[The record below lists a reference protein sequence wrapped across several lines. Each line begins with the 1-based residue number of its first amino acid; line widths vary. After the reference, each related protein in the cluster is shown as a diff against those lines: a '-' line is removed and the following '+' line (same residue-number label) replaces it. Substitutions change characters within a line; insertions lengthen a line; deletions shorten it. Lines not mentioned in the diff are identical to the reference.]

1 MNTII
6 IAQHEYQNSDEVVF
20 QTITDNIYIPHK
32 FVLFLKDTVFK
43 THLQNNECYY
53 TTDDPYLRCQC
64 NVFHSINYIQFI
76 INNTIIYFRD
86 YFYQELEGENI
97 CILLLK
103 ETINNR
109 WEFGISFIEQ
119 HSILFNYND
128 SSITFYGNET
138 KLKPYHESHRDIHLI
153 RKVMRILNIINIF
166 TMILLFYSKLTSN
179 NK

>member
-32 FVLFLKDTVFK
+32 FVLFLKDTVF
-43 THLQNNECYY
+43 
-53 TTDDPYLRCQC
+53 
-64 NVFHSINYIQFI
+64 
-76 INNTIIYFRD
+76 NNTIIYFRD

-166 TMILLFYSKLTSN
+166 TMTLLFYSKLTTN